1 MKYILNLEH
10 RGDVNRAINHLMV
23 MLKSL
28 SIQKNQRNKLL
39 DSLKDTN
46 SNMVELFKDFQVNL
60 HQKNP
65 VPNL

>member
-46 SNMVELFKDFQVNL
+46 SNMVDLFKDFQVNL